1 MRTKFNK
8 TTGPR
13 PDKKLIED
21 AAFLVR
27 SRTKSCIAVAMTMRP
42 GGATQS
48 EIIGVLGKPHRN
60 VIRRLIDR
68 QVVRQHVLPDHT
80 RSTRI
85 RLVRNA

>member
-13 PDKKLIED
+13 PDKKLLED
-21 AAFLVR
+21 ASSLVR
-27 SRTKSCIAVAMTMRP
+27 GRTKSCIAIAMAMRP

-48 EIIGVLGKPHRN
+48 EIVGVLGKPHRN
-60 VIRRLIDR
+60 VIRRLVER
-68 QVVRQHVLPDHT
+68 QVVKQHFLPDNT

-85 RLVRNA
+85 RLIKTA